1 LRDGLIVRAQFCPDE
16 GTALEALG
24 PGGDAAM
31 RLSSPDEAPIA
42 QPDRATP
49 S

>member
-1 LRDGLIVRAQFCPDE
+1 MEAVGL
-16 GTALEALG
+16 
-24 PGGDAAM
+24 GGDAAM
-31 RLSSPDEAPIA
+31 RLSSPDDAPIA